1 MSLETA
7 NKNIDIDELKE
18 VEEYWITTLNEI
30 QQCKIPA
37 ENHSEKLDLG
47 IEKIHIKSNVANLL
61 FEMCQSQNLSIYVF
75 MQTVLKV
82 LMYKISGQSKITI
95 GTPMYQSVDE
105 SSQKVNKL
113 LPLYNIVDK
122 NLKFKDLL
130 LNVKNTTLD
139 VYNKQYYPLGDISK
153 SLDSNEKF
161 NVNLLFETIHSISYV
176 GEYLSNQ
183 PSTLNFICI
192 KDKDSFWVELFYNK
206 MSYNKRTICR
216 MLEFYQNILE
226 QVLNNMN
233 CTCSNIELVSTEEKQ
248 EIVEGFNSKNIQ
260 YQVLENN
267 ISELFENNAR
277 VYRDMVAIQF
287 NGEKLTYQELNDKV
301 NQLANYLHKQ
311 GLKKDMVVGIMLERS
326 LDLVATILA
335 VLKLGSTY
343 LPIDL
348 INPVNRINY
357 MLEDSDAS
365 FVITSK
371 FALKGIKLSTN
382 TIVLDREKWG
392 SESTNFTNKHA
403 EDLGQGPAYII
414 YTSGSTGKPKG
425 VSVEHK
431 AVCNFIDGMARNI
444 PLRENMSILAL
455 TSISFDIFFVETIF
469 ALVNGIRVVIAK
481 EKQCSNPLA
490 IKELILN
497 HKIDILQM
505 TPSRLRLLLDN
516 EEYSKCLK
524 RVSILL
530 VGGEVFSSKLL
541 NEVKTITDSRIFNLY
556 GPTETT
562 IWSTIKELTNE
573 TNVTIGKPLP
583 HYKCYILNKEKNVQ
597 PVGEIGELYISGECL
612 AKEYIN
618 LPEMTKEKFISNPF
632 VLEERMYKTGDL
644 ARWLPNGE
652 IEYIGR
658 NDSQVKINGYRL
670 ELEEIE
676 KEYLKF
682 EDVTDVVVLK
692 WGNKDGSSYLCA
704 YIQGKEKI
712 LIEQLQG
719 YISRNLP
726 SYMVPKAVIQLDQM
740 PLTINGKLD
749 KKALPNPALVV
760 QKQKEYIEP
769 RDAKERIIAKIWE
782 KVLGFE
788 KIGIEEDFFM
798 LGGNSLKAIQIVNCL
813 ENEYSLG
820 TTVSTLFENRTIS
833 RLAESIQE
841 KKNNNELISAYP
853 DPLNLHKPFPL
864 TDVQSAY
871 LLGRDDQFELGGV
884 STHGYYEIETT
895 LDITKFND
903 SLQKVIERHPMLRA
917 IILPTGEQQILTD
930 VPKYKIEIENIQH
943 LDAVEQ
949 ELIIKEER
957 ERMSHFIFKSDT
969 WPLFEYK
976 AFKISGNRHILC
988 ISFDAIIADGISMQI
1003 VGSEIMEFYK
1013 NPNIRLPQVEISFRD
1028 YMLSYQKQK
1037 NTDEYMND
1045 REYWLQKLKDFPP
1058 APSLPLLQNPKLLTK
1073 PRFNRLQFN
1082 LNKKEWHSLKSI
1094 AKSMNI
1100 TPSVLLCTTYAKV
1113 LSIWSNVE
1121 RFALNLTVFNRL
1133 PVHPMIEHVVGDFT
1147 SLLLMDI
1154 ELQGE
1159 ETFSES
1165 AQRIQKSLI
1174 QALDHKNYDGVE
1186 FIREYS
1192 KLHELGTEVAMPI
1205 VFTSMLTENNKFSWE
1220 NFGEVKISSFQ
1231 TSQVYL
1237 DYQVMEIKGDLQI
1250 TWDYVEDLFD
1260 EHVIGSM
1267 FSQYIEMLHHLVES
1281 KDLAQLTL
1289 PRIDENIVKQ
1299 YNQTEKE
1306 TEKTTLHNLFARQ
1319 AQKTPDY
1326 TAVIMEEESLTY
1338 QELHE
1343 KSNQVA
1349 RYLQEKRVGKGS
1361 LVGVLAQRCPDTIVN
1376 ILGILKTGAAY
1387 VPVDPEYPQERIDY
1401 ILNNSQCDL
1410 LLTPDVYSKEDLH
1423 SCSIEDVENES
1434 SPDDIAYIIYT
1445 SGSTGKPK
1453 GVIITHESA
1462 VNTILDMNQKFQVN
1476 EDDRFIGLSSICF
1489 DLSVYDIFGALSSG
1503 ASIVQIKDQ
1512 RDIQEVIETI
1522 NKYDIT
1528 IWNSVP
1534 AIMDLTIEFIESMK
1548 EYQDNELRL
1557 VLLSGDWIPLTL
1569 PEKIWKYFGE
1579 AQINSLGGATEAS
1592 IWSIYYPINEINPE
1606 WKSIPYGMP
1615 LANQKFYVLNY
1626 AGQVCPVEVEGELYI
1641 GGIGLA
1647 QGYKNDDTKTKNAFI
1662 EHPTFGRL
1670 YKTGDH
1676 GVLRKEGYIEFLGR
1690 KDQQIKIRGYRVELG
1705 EVSNQL
1711 LEHKNVQQAVVI
1723 DQVDSNGK
1731 KFLCAYIVVD
1741 DEKVM
1746 ETIRE
1751 YLAQKL
1757 PEYMIPQY
1765 FVKLEKLPLTPNGK
1779 IDRKVLPEPKLIEDD
1794 KSLNIEYPNTEIEK
1808 KIGRIWEG
1816 VLGISPID
1824 IHSDFLKLGGNSI
1837 AMIQVVNSINKE
1849 FKINVGI
1856 KKFIE
1861 LRTIFKL
1868 SKEIES
1874 CKQEEI
1880 IHEEHDSKTADW
1892 ENLYNPFPL
1901 TEVQT
1906 AYWLGRENTFEM
1918 GGVSTHSYVEIE
1930 TPVNIER
1937 LNKAL
1942 QEMIQRHPMLRGIIL
1957 PSGEQKIL
1965 ETVPDYLIKV
1975 VDLSYLDDK
1984 SRQEEIIKE
1993 RNKMSHHV
2001 FDSSQWPLFEFRALK
2016 IAENL
2021 HILCVS
2027 FDLLIMDGASMIH
2040 IFSKEL
2046 LELYLNPN
2054 KKLPKLEFTFRD
2066 YITEHIKFKNT
2077 KKYSTD
2083 KAYWLSKL
2091 KGFPF
2096 APELP
2101 MKQEPNVIKNPKFK
2115 RLEYKISRNIWSKL
2129 KKIAQSYSITPS
2141 VLLCTSYAEILA
2153 KWSNQPK
2160 LAINT
2165 TLFNREPF
2173 HEHVNRI
2180 IGDFTMISLLDV
2192 DFSQGELSFANR
2204 AQQLQEVLIEA
2215 LEHKSYDGIDFVR
2228 EFSNFHNLNGKA
2240 VMPIVFTSMLF
2251 PEKEEVDWTDLGE
2264 VKLGVSQT
2272 SQVYLDYQ
2280 VMEIKGD
2287 LQITWDYVEDLFDEQ
2302 VIGLMFSQYIDMLH
2316 HLVESK
2322 DLIQLTLPKVD
2333 ENIVIKQYNQ
2343 TEKEIEKTTLHNLFV
2358 RQVQKTPDYTAVI
2371 MEEESLTYQELHEK
2385 SNQVARYLQEKGVGK
2400 GSLVGVLAQRCPDT
2414 IVNILGILKTGA
2426 AYVPVDPEYPQE
2438 RIDYIL
2444 NNSQCDLLLTPDVY
2458 SKEDLHS
2465 CSIEDVENESSPD
2478 DIAYIIYTS
2487 GSTGKPKGVIITHE
2501 SAINTILDINQKFQ
2515 VNEDDR
2521 FIGLSSICFD
2531 LSVYDIFGAL
2541 SSGASIVQ
2549 IKDQRD
2555 IQEVIETID
2564 KYGITIWNSVPAIM
2578 DLTIEFIESMKEY
2591 QDNEL
2596 RLVLLSG
2603 DWIPLILPEKIR
2615 KYFGKAQINSLGGA
2629 TEASIWSIY
2638 YPINEINPEWKS
2650 IPYGMPLANQ
2660 KFYVL
2665 NYAGQVCPVEV
2676 EGELYIGG
2684 IGLAQGYKN
2693 DDTKTKNAFIE
2704 HPTLGRLYKTGDH
2717 GVLRKEGY
2725 IEFLG
2730 RKDQQIKIRG
2740 YRVELGEVSNQLLE
2754 HKNVQQAVVI
2764 DQVDSNGKKFLCAY
2778 IVVDDEKVMGSIRE
2792 YLAQKLPE
2800 YMIPQYFVKLEQL
2813 PLTPNGKIDR
2823 KVLLAL
2829 EIRKNKLEEKALS
2842 C

>member
-1 MSLETA
+1 MSLETV

-37 ENHSEKLDLG
+37 DNHSEKLDLG

-61 FEMCQSQNLSIYVF
+61 FEMCQRQNLSIYVF

-82 LMYKISGQSKITI
+82 LMYKISGQRKITI

-105 SSQKVNKL
+105 NSQKINKL
-113 LPLYNIVDK
+113 LPLYNIVDR

-153 SLDSNEKF
+153 SLDSNERF
-161 NVNLLFETIHSISYV
+161 NVNLLFESIHSISYV

-206 MSYNKRTICR
+206 MSYDKRTICR

-233 CTCSNIELVSTEEKQ
+233 CKCSNIELVSTEEKQ
-248 EIVEGFNSKNIQ
+248 EIVEGFNSKNMQ

-267 ISELFENNAR
+267 ISELFEKNVR
-277 VYRDMVAIQF
+277 IYRDMVAIQF

-301 NQLANYLHKQ
+301 NQLANYLQKQ

-326 LDLVATILA
+326 LDLVAAILA

-371 FALKGIKLSTN
+371 FALKGIELSTN
-382 TIVLDREKWG
+382 TIVLDREKLG
-392 SESTNFTNKHA
+392 SESINFTNRYA

-490 IKELILN
+490 IKELIFN

-541 NEVKTITDSRIFNLY
+541 NEVKTITGSRIFNLY

-618 LPEMTKEKFISNPF
+618 LPEMTNEKFISNPF

-676 KEYLKF
+676 KQYLKF

-692 WGNKDGSSYLCA
+692 WENKDDSSYLCA

-712 LIEQLQG
+712 SIEQLQG
-719 YISRNLP
+719 FISRNLP

-760 QKQKEYIEP
+760 QKEYIGP
-769 RDAKERIIAKIWE
+769 RDDKERIIAEIWE

-833 RLAESIQE
+833 RLASSIQE
-841 KKNNNELISAYP
+841 KKNNNELIPAYS

-864 TDVQSAY
+864 TAVQSAY

-917 IILPTGEQQILTD
+917 IILPTGEQQILID
-930 VPKYKIEIENIQH
+930 VPKYKIKIENIQQ

-976 AFKISGNRHILC
+976 AFKISDNRHILC

-1013 NPNIRLPQVEISFRD
+1013 NPNIRLPKVEISFRD

-1045 REYWLQKLKDFPP
+1045 REYWLQKLKGFPP

-1082 LNKKEWHSLKSI
+1082 LNKKEWDSLKSI

-1113 LSIWSNVE
+1113 LSVWSNVE

-1154 ELQGE
+1154 ELQGGE
-1159 ETFSES
+1159 AFSES

-1260 EHVIGSM
+1260 EQVIGS
-1267 FSQYIEMLHHLVES
+1267 
-1281 KDLAQLTL
+1281 
-1289 PRIDENIVKQ
+1289 
-1299 YNQTEKE
+1299 
-1306 TEKTTLHNLFARQ
+1306 
-1319 AQKTPDY
+1319 
-1326 TAVIMEEESLTY
+1326 
-1338 QELHE
+1338 
-1343 KSNQVA
+1343 
-1349 RYLQEKRVGKGS
+1349 
-1361 LVGVLAQRCPDTIVN
+1361 
-1376 ILGILKTGAAY
+1376 
-1387 VPVDPEYPQERIDY
+1387 
-1401 ILNNSQCDL
+1401 
-1410 LLTPDVYSKEDLH
+1410 
-1423 SCSIEDVENES
+1423 
-1434 SPDDIAYIIYT
+1434 
-1445 SGSTGKPK
+1445 
-1453 GVIITHESA
+1453 
-1462 VNTILDMNQKFQVN
+1462 
-1476 EDDRFIGLSSICF
+1476 
-1489 DLSVYDIFGALSSG
+1489 
-1503 ASIVQIKDQ
+1503 
-1512 RDIQEVIETI
+1512 
-1522 NKYDIT
+1522 
-1528 IWNSVP
+1528 
-1534 AIMDLTIEFIESMK
+1534 
-1548 EYQDNELRL
+1548 
-1557 VLLSGDWIPLTL
+1557 
-1569 PEKIWKYFGE
+1569 
-1579 AQINSLGGATEAS
+1579 
-1592 IWSIYYPINEINPE
+1592 
-1606 WKSIPYGMP
+1606 
-1615 LANQKFYVLNY
+1615 
-1626 AGQVCPVEVEGELYI
+1626 
-1641 GGIGLA
+1641 
-1647 QGYKNDDTKTKNAFI
+1647 
-1662 EHPTFGRL
+1662 
-1670 YKTGDH
+1670 
-1676 GVLRKEGYIEFLGR
+1676 
-1690 KDQQIKIRGYRVELG
+1690 
-1705 EVSNQL
+1705 
-1711 LEHKNVQQAVVI
+1711 
-1723 DQVDSNGK
+1723 
-1731 KFLCAYIVVD
+1731 
-1741 DEKVM
+1741 
-1746 ETIRE
+1746 
-1751 YLAQKL
+1751 
-1757 PEYMIPQY
+1757 
-1765 FVKLEKLPLTPNGK
+1765 
-1779 IDRKVLPEPKLIEDD
+1779 
-1794 KSLNIEYPNTEIEK
+1794 
-1808 KIGRIWEG
+1808 
-1816 VLGISPID
+1816 
-1824 IHSDFLKLGGNSI
+1824 
-1837 AMIQVVNSINKE
+1837 
-1849 FKINVGI
+1849 
-1856 KKFIE
+1856 
-1861 LRTIFKL
+1861 
-1868 SKEIES
+1868 
-1874 CKQEEI
+1874 
-1880 IHEEHDSKTADW
+1880 
-1892 ENLYNPFPL
+1892 
-1901 TEVQT
+1901 
-1906 AYWLGRENTFEM
+1906 
-1918 GGVSTHSYVEIE
+1918 
-1930 TPVNIER
+1930 
-1937 LNKAL
+1937 
-1942 QEMIQRHPMLRGIIL
+1942 
-1957 PSGEQKIL
+1957 
-1965 ETVPDYLIKV
+1965 
-1975 VDLSYLDDK
+1975 
-1984 SRQEEIIKE
+1984 
-1993 RNKMSHHV
+1993 
-2001 FDSSQWPLFEFRALK
+2001 
-2016 IAENL
+2016 
-2021 HILCVS
+2021 
-2027 FDLLIMDGASMIH
+2027 
-2040 IFSKEL
+2040 
-2046 LELYLNPN
+2046 
-2054 KKLPKLEFTFRD
+2054 
-2066 YITEHIKFKNT
+2066 
-2077 KKYSTD
+2077 
-2083 KAYWLSKL
+2083 
-2091 KGFPF
+2091 
-2096 APELP
+2096 
-2101 MKQEPNVIKNPKFK
+2101 
-2115 RLEYKISRNIWSKL
+2115 
-2129 KKIAQSYSITPS
+2129 
-2141 VLLCTSYAEILA
+2141 
-2153 KWSNQPK
+2153 
-2160 LAINT
+2160 
-2165 TLFNREPF
+2165 
-2173 HEHVNRI
+2173 
-2180 IGDFTMISLLDV
+2180 
-2192 DFSQGELSFANR
+2192 
-2204 AQQLQEVLIEA
+2204 
-2215 LEHKSYDGIDFVR
+2215 
-2228 EFSNFHNLNGKA
+2228 
-2240 VMPIVFTSMLF
+2240 
-2251 PEKEEVDWTDLGE
+2251 
-2264 VKLGVSQT
+2264 
-2272 SQVYLDYQ
+2272 
-2280 VMEIKGD
+2280 
-2287 LQITWDYVEDLFDEQ
+2287 
-2302 VIGLMFSQYIDMLH
+2302 MFSQYIDMLH

-2333 ENIVIKQYNQ
+2333 ENIVKQYNQ
-2343 TEKEIEKTTLHNLFV
+2343 TEKETEKTTLHNLFV

-2465 CSIEDVENESSPD
+2465 CSIEDVKNESSPD
-2478 DIAYIIYTS
+2478 DTAYIIYTS

-2501 SAINTILDINQKFQ
+2501 SAANTILDMNQKFQ

-2521 FIGLSSICFD
+2521 FMGLSSICFD

-2603 DWIPLILPEKIR
+2603 DWIPLTLPEKIR

-2778 IVVDDEKVMGSIRE
+2778 IVVDDEKVMESIRE

-2800 YMIPQYFVKLEQL
+2800 YMIPQYFVKL
-2813 PLTPNGKIDR
+2813 
-2823 KVLLAL
+2823 
-2829 EIRKNKLEEKALS
+2829 
-2842 C
+2842 

>member
-1165 AQRIQKSLI
+1165 AQRIQRSLI

-1338 QELHE
+1338 QELNE

-1349 RYLQEKRVGKGS
+1349 RYLQEKR
-1361 LVGVLAQRCPDTIVN
+1361 
-1376 ILGILKTGAAY
+1376 
-1387 VPVDPEYPQERIDY
+1387 
-1401 ILNNSQCDL
+1401 
-1410 LLTPDVYSKEDLH
+1410 
-1423 SCSIEDVENES
+1423 
-1434 SPDDIAYIIYT
+1434 
-1445 SGSTGKPK
+1445 
-1453 GVIITHESA
+1453 
-1462 VNTILDMNQKFQVN
+1462 
-1476 EDDRFIGLSSICF
+1476 
-1489 DLSVYDIFGALSSG
+1489 
-1503 ASIVQIKDQ
+1503 
-1512 RDIQEVIETI
+1512 
-1522 NKYDIT
+1522 
-1528 IWNSVP
+1528 
-1534 AIMDLTIEFIESMK
+1534 
-1548 EYQDNELRL
+1548 
-1557 VLLSGDWIPLTL
+1557 
-1569 PEKIWKYFGE
+1569 
-1579 AQINSLGGATEAS
+1579 
-1592 IWSIYYPINEINPE
+1592 
-1606 WKSIPYGMP
+1606 
-1615 LANQKFYVLNY
+1615 
-1626 AGQVCPVEVEGELYI
+1626 
-1641 GGIGLA
+1641 
-1647 QGYKNDDTKTKNAFI
+1647 
-1662 EHPTFGRL
+1662 
-1670 YKTGDH
+1670 
-1676 GVLRKEGYIEFLGR
+1676 
-1690 KDQQIKIRGYRVELG
+1690 
-1705 EVSNQL
+1705 
-1711 LEHKNVQQAVVI
+1711 
-1723 DQVDSNGK
+1723 
-1731 KFLCAYIVVD
+1731 
-1741 DEKVM
+1741 
-1746 ETIRE
+1746 
-1751 YLAQKL
+1751 
-1757 PEYMIPQY
+1757 
-1765 FVKLEKLPLTPNGK
+1765 
-1779 IDRKVLPEPKLIEDD
+1779 
-1794 KSLNIEYPNTEIEK
+1794 
-1808 KIGRIWEG
+1808 
-1816 VLGISPID
+1816 
-1824 IHSDFLKLGGNSI
+1824 
-1837 AMIQVVNSINKE
+1837 
-1849 FKINVGI
+1849 
-1856 KKFIE
+1856 
-1861 LRTIFKL
+1861 
-1868 SKEIES
+1868 
-1874 CKQEEI
+1874 
-1880 IHEEHDSKTADW
+1880 
-1892 ENLYNPFPL
+1892 
-1901 TEVQT
+1901 
-1906 AYWLGRENTFEM
+1906 
-1918 GGVSTHSYVEIE
+1918 
-1930 TPVNIER
+1930 
-1937 LNKAL
+1937 
-1942 QEMIQRHPMLRGIIL
+1942 
-1957 PSGEQKIL
+1957 
-1965 ETVPDYLIKV
+1965 
-1975 VDLSYLDDK
+1975 
-1984 SRQEEIIKE
+1984 
-1993 RNKMSHHV
+1993 
-2001 FDSSQWPLFEFRALK
+2001 
-2016 IAENL
+2016 
-2021 HILCVS
+2021 
-2027 FDLLIMDGASMIH
+2027 
-2040 IFSKEL
+2040 
-2046 LELYLNPN
+2046 
-2054 KKLPKLEFTFRD
+2054 
-2066 YITEHIKFKNT
+2066 
-2077 KKYSTD
+2077 
-2083 KAYWLSKL
+2083 
-2091 KGFPF
+2091 
-2096 APELP
+2096 
-2101 MKQEPNVIKNPKFK
+2101 
-2115 RLEYKISRNIWSKL
+2115 
-2129 KKIAQSYSITPS
+2129 
-2141 VLLCTSYAEILA
+2141 
-2153 KWSNQPK
+2153 
-2160 LAINT
+2160 
-2165 TLFNREPF
+2165 
-2173 HEHVNRI
+2173 
-2180 IGDFTMISLLDV
+2180 
-2192 DFSQGELSFANR
+2192 
-2204 AQQLQEVLIEA
+2204 
-2215 LEHKSYDGIDFVR
+2215 
-2228 EFSNFHNLNGKA
+2228 
-2240 VMPIVFTSMLF
+2240 
-2251 PEKEEVDWTDLGE
+2251 
-2264 VKLGVSQT
+2264 
-2272 SQVYLDYQ
+2272 
-2280 VMEIKGD
+2280 
-2287 LQITWDYVEDLFDEQ
+2287 
-2302 VIGLMFSQYIDMLH
+2302 
-2316 HLVESK
+2316 
-2322 DLIQLTLPKVD
+2322 
-2333 ENIVIKQYNQ
+2333 
-2343 TEKEIEKTTLHNLFV
+2343 
-2358 RQVQKTPDYTAVI
+2358 
-2371 MEEESLTYQELHEK
+2371 
-2385 SNQVARYLQEKGVGK
+2385 VGK

-2829 EIRKNKLEEKALS
+2829 EIRKNKLEEKAPKLLTRTENIIKQLIGEVLHVGDISLNESFFELGGSSIHLIQMHRKLEQLYPGKCKITDMFIYNTVSKLAKFIDKNDIEISKAQNIYTAEGKITALLTQKIRSIAHKEKVQLEDLLIAFSTYLFTKITNKMNMKVQTLLDSENVKTITLDMNNLHDFNTMFKEIYKQRKQSINIKTTNNKHLESNNFDYLMYNQTFLKGKIDPLALS
-2842 C
+2842 NTSIEVKELNNIVHFTIKSNKERIAMHTLQELSNMFIKLIEMIISKYSIKG

>member
-1 MSLETA
+1 MSLETV

-18 VEEYWITTLNEI
+18 VEEYWVTTLNEI

-37 ENHSEKLDLG
+37 DNHSEKLDLG

-82 LMYKISGQSKITI
+82 LMYKISGQRKITI

-105 SSQKVNKL
+105 NSQKINKL
-113 LPLYNIVDK
+113 LPLYNIVDQ

-233 CTCSNIELVSTEEKQ
+233 CKCSNIELVSTKEKQ
-248 EIVEGFNSKNIQ
+248 EIVEGFNSKNMQ

-267 ISELFENNAR
+267 ISELFENN
-277 VYRDMVAIQF
+277 VKIYRDMVAIQF
-287 NGEKLTYQELNDKV
+287 NGEQLTYQELNDKV
-301 NQLANYLHKQ
+301 NQLANYLQKQ

-382 TIVLDREKWG
+382 TIVLDREKLG
-392 SESTNFTNKHA
+392 SESTNFKNRHA

-490 IKELILN
+490 IKELIFN

-573 TNVTIGKPLP
+573 THVTIGKPLP

-612 AKEYIN
+612 AKGYIN
-618 LPEMTKEKFISNPF
+618 LSEMTNEKFISNPF

-676 KEYLKF
+676 KQYLKF
-682 EDVTDVVVLK
+682 GDVTDVVVLK

-712 LIEQLQG
+712 SIEQLQG
-719 YISRNLP
+719 FISRNLP

-760 QKQKEYIEP
+760 QKEYIEP
-769 RDAKERIIAKIWE
+769 RDDKERIIAEIWG

-864 TDVQSAY
+864 TAVQSAY

-917 IILPTGEQQILTD
+917 IILPTGEQQILID

-976 AFKISGNRHILC
+976 AFKISDNRHILC

-1013 NPNIRLPQVEISFRD
+1013 NPNIQLPQVEISFRD

-1037 NTDEYMND
+1037 NTDEYMDD

-1082 LNKKEWHSLKSI
+1082 LNKKEWDSLKNI

-1159 ETFSES
+1159 EAFSES
-1165 AQRIQKSLI
+1165 AQRIQRSLI

-1260 EHVIGSM
+1260 EQVIGSM
-1267 FSQYIEMLHHLVES
+1267 FSQYIDMLHHLVES
-1281 KDLAQLTL
+1281 KDLIQLTL
-1289 PRIDENIVKQ
+1289 PKVDENIVKQ

-1306 TEKTTLHNLFARQ
+1306 TEKTTLHNLFVRQ

-1338 QELHE
+1338 EELHE

-1349 RYLQEKRVGKGS
+1349 RYLQEKGVGKGS

-1410 LLTPDVYSKEDLH
+1410 LLTPDVYSKEGLH

-1522 NKYDIT
+1522 DKYDIT

-1647 QGYKNDDTKTKNAFI
+1647 QGYKNDDIKTKNAFI

-1670 YKTGDH
+1670 YKTGDY

-1765 FVKLEKLPLTPNGK
+1765 FVKLE
-1779 IDRKVLPEPKLIEDD
+1779 
-1794 KSLNIEYPNTEIEK
+1794 
-1808 KIGRIWEG
+1808 
-1816 VLGISPID
+1816 
-1824 IHSDFLKLGGNSI
+1824 
-1837 AMIQVVNSINKE
+1837 
-1849 FKINVGI
+1849 
-1856 KKFIE
+1856 
-1861 LRTIFKL
+1861 
-1868 SKEIES
+1868 
-1874 CKQEEI
+1874 
-1880 IHEEHDSKTADW
+1880 
-1892 ENLYNPFPL
+1892 
-1901 TEVQT
+1901 
-1906 AYWLGRENTFEM
+1906 
-1918 GGVSTHSYVEIE
+1918 
-1930 TPVNIER
+1930 
-1937 LNKAL
+1937 
-1942 QEMIQRHPMLRGIIL
+1942 
-1957 PSGEQKIL
+1957 
-1965 ETVPDYLIKV
+1965 
-1975 VDLSYLDDK
+1975 
-1984 SRQEEIIKE
+1984 
-1993 RNKMSHHV
+1993 
-2001 FDSSQWPLFEFRALK
+2001 
-2016 IAENL
+2016 
-2021 HILCVS
+2021 
-2027 FDLLIMDGASMIH
+2027 
-2040 IFSKEL
+2040 
-2046 LELYLNPN
+2046 
-2054 KKLPKLEFTFRD
+2054 
-2066 YITEHIKFKNT
+2066 
-2077 KKYSTD
+2077 
-2083 KAYWLSKL
+2083 
-2091 KGFPF
+2091 
-2096 APELP
+2096 
-2101 MKQEPNVIKNPKFK
+2101 
-2115 RLEYKISRNIWSKL
+2115 
-2129 KKIAQSYSITPS
+2129 
-2141 VLLCTSYAEILA
+2141 
-2153 KWSNQPK
+2153 
-2160 LAINT
+2160 
-2165 TLFNREPF
+2165 
-2173 HEHVNRI
+2173 
-2180 IGDFTMISLLDV
+2180 
-2192 DFSQGELSFANR
+2192 
-2204 AQQLQEVLIEA
+2204 
-2215 LEHKSYDGIDFVR
+2215 
-2228 EFSNFHNLNGKA
+2228 
-2240 VMPIVFTSMLF
+2240 
-2251 PEKEEVDWTDLGE
+2251 
-2264 VKLGVSQT
+2264 
-2272 SQVYLDYQ
+2272 
-2280 VMEIKGD
+2280 
-2287 LQITWDYVEDLFDEQ
+2287 
-2302 VIGLMFSQYIDMLH
+2302 
-2316 HLVESK
+2316 
-2322 DLIQLTLPKVD
+2322 
-2333 ENIVIKQYNQ
+2333 
-2343 TEKEIEKTTLHNLFV
+2343 
-2358 RQVQKTPDYTAVI
+2358 
-2371 MEEESLTYQELHEK
+2371 
-2385 SNQVARYLQEKGVGK
+2385 
-2400 GSLVGVLAQRCPDT
+2400 
-2414 IVNILGILKTGA
+2414 
-2426 AYVPVDPEYPQE
+2426 
-2438 RIDYIL
+2438 
-2444 NNSQCDLLLTPDVY
+2444 
-2458 SKEDLHS
+2458 
-2465 CSIEDVENESSPD
+2465 
-2478 DIAYIIYTS
+2478 
-2487 GSTGKPKGVIITHE
+2487 
-2501 SAINTILDINQKFQ
+2501 
-2515 VNEDDR
+2515 
-2521 FIGLSSICFD
+2521 
-2531 LSVYDIFGAL
+2531 
-2541 SSGASIVQ
+2541 
-2549 IKDQRD
+2549 
-2555 IQEVIETID
+2555 
-2564 KYGITIWNSVPAIM
+2564 
-2578 DLTIEFIESMKEY
+2578 
-2591 QDNEL
+2591 
-2596 RLVLLSG
+2596 
-2603 DWIPLILPEKIR
+2603 
-2615 KYFGKAQINSLGGA
+2615 
-2629 TEASIWSIY
+2629 
-2638 YPINEINPEWKS
+2638 
-2650 IPYGMPLANQ
+2650 
-2660 KFYVL
+2660 
-2665 NYAGQVCPVEV
+2665 
-2676 EGELYIGG
+2676 
-2684 IGLAQGYKN
+2684 
-2693 DDTKTKNAFIE
+2693 
-2704 HPTLGRLYKTGDH
+2704 
-2717 GVLRKEGY
+2717 
-2725 IEFLG
+2725 
-2730 RKDQQIKIRG
+2730 
-2740 YRVELGEVSNQLLE
+2740 
-2754 HKNVQQAVVI
+2754 
-2764 DQVDSNGKKFLCAY
+2764 
-2778 IVVDDEKVMGSIRE
+2778 
-2792 YLAQKLPE
+2792 
-2800 YMIPQYFVKLEQL
+2800 QL

-2829 EIRKNKLEEKALS
+2829 EIRKNKLEEKAPKLLTRTENIIKQLIGEVLHVEDINLNKSFFELGGSSIHLIQMHRKLEQLYPGKCKITDMFIHNTVSKLAKFIDKNDIEISKAQNIYIAEGQITALLTQKIRSIAHKEKVQLEDLLIAFSTYLFTKITNKMNMKVQTLLDSENVKTITLDMNNLHDFNTMFKEIYKQRKQIINVKTTNNKHLESNNFDYLMYNQTFLKGKIESLALS
-2842 C
+2842 NTSIEIKELNNIVHFTIKSNKERIAMHTLQELSNMFIKLIEMIISKYSIKG

>member
-1 MSLETA
+1 MSLETV

-18 VEEYWITTLNEI
+18 VEEYWVTTLNEI

-37 ENHSEKLDLG
+37 DNHSEKLDLG

-82 LMYKISGQSKITI
+82 LMYKISGQRKITI

-105 SSQKVNKL
+105 NSQKINKL
-113 LPLYNIVDK
+113 LPLYNIVDQ

-233 CTCSNIELVSTEEKQ
+233 CKCSNIELVSTKEKQ
-248 EIVEGFNSKNIQ
+248 EIVEGFNSKNMQ

-267 ISELFENNAR
+267 ISELFENN
-277 VYRDMVAIQF
+277 VKIYRDMVAIQF
-287 NGEKLTYQELNDKV
+287 NGEQLTYQELNDKV
-301 NQLANYLHKQ
+301 NQLANYLQKQ

-382 TIVLDREKWG
+382 TIVLDREKLG
-392 SESTNFTNKHA
+392 SESTNFKNRHA

-490 IKELILN
+490 IKELIFN

-573 TNVTIGKPLP
+573 THVTIGKPLP

-612 AKEYIN
+612 AKGYIN
-618 LPEMTKEKFISNPF
+618 LSEMTNEKFISNPF

-676 KEYLKF
+676 KQYLKF
-682 EDVTDVVVLK
+682 GDVTDVVVLK

-712 LIEQLQG
+712 SIEQLQG
-719 YISRNLP
+719 FISRNLP

-760 QKQKEYIEP
+760 QKEYIEP
-769 RDAKERIIAKIWE
+769 RDDKERIIAEIWG

-864 TDVQSAY
+864 TAVQSAY
-871 LLGRDDQFELGGV
+871 LLGRDNQFELGGV

-917 IILPTGEQQILTD
+917 IILPTGEQQILID

-976 AFKISGNRHILC
+976 AFKISDNRHILC

-1013 NPNIRLPQVEISFRD
+1013 NPNIQLPQVEISFRD

-1037 NTDEYMND
+1037 NTDEYMDD

-1082 LNKKEWHSLKSI
+1082 LNKKEWDSLKNI

-1159 ETFSES
+1159 EAFSES
-1165 AQRIQKSLI
+1165 AQRIQRSLI

-1260 EHVIGSM
+1260 EQVIGSM
-1267 FSQYIEMLHHLVES
+1267 FSQYIDMLHHLVES
-1281 KDLAQLTL
+1281 KDLIQLTL
-1289 PRIDENIVKQ
+1289 PKVDENIVKQ

-1306 TEKTTLHNLFARQ
+1306 TEKTTLHNLFVRQ

-1338 QELHE
+1338 EELHE

-1349 RYLQEKRVGKGS
+1349 RYLQEKGVGKGS

-1410 LLTPDVYSKEDLH
+1410 LLTPDVYSKEGLH

-1522 NKYDIT
+1522 DKYDIT

-1557 VLLSGDWIPLTL
+1557 VLLSGDWIPLT
-1569 PEKIWKYFGE
+1569 
-1579 AQINSLGGATEAS
+1579 
-1592 IWSIYYPINEINPE
+1592 
-1606 WKSIPYGMP
+1606 
-1615 LANQKFYVLNY
+1615 
-1626 AGQVCPVEVEGELYI
+1626 
-1641 GGIGLA
+1641 
-1647 QGYKNDDTKTKNAFI
+1647 
-1662 EHPTFGRL
+1662 
-1670 YKTGDH
+1670 
-1676 GVLRKEGYIEFLGR
+1676 
-1690 KDQQIKIRGYRVELG
+1690 
-1705 EVSNQL
+1705 
-1711 LEHKNVQQAVVI
+1711 
-1723 DQVDSNGK
+1723 
-1731 KFLCAYIVVD
+1731 
-1741 DEKVM
+1741 
-1746 ETIRE
+1746 
-1751 YLAQKL
+1751 
-1757 PEYMIPQY
+1757 
-1765 FVKLEKLPLTPNGK
+1765 
-1779 IDRKVLPEPKLIEDD
+1779 
-1794 KSLNIEYPNTEIEK
+1794 
-1808 KIGRIWEG
+1808 
-1816 VLGISPID
+1816 
-1824 IHSDFLKLGGNSI
+1824 
-1837 AMIQVVNSINKE
+1837 
-1849 FKINVGI
+1849 
-1856 KKFIE
+1856 
-1861 LRTIFKL
+1861 
-1868 SKEIES
+1868 
-1874 CKQEEI
+1874 
-1880 IHEEHDSKTADW
+1880 
-1892 ENLYNPFPL
+1892 
-1901 TEVQT
+1901 
-1906 AYWLGRENTFEM
+1906 
-1918 GGVSTHSYVEIE
+1918 
-1930 TPVNIER
+1930 
-1937 LNKAL
+1937 
-1942 QEMIQRHPMLRGIIL
+1942 
-1957 PSGEQKIL
+1957 
-1965 ETVPDYLIKV
+1965 
-1975 VDLSYLDDK
+1975 
-1984 SRQEEIIKE
+1984 
-1993 RNKMSHHV
+1993 
-2001 FDSSQWPLFEFRALK
+2001 
-2016 IAENL
+2016 
-2021 HILCVS
+2021 
-2027 FDLLIMDGASMIH
+2027 
-2040 IFSKEL
+2040 
-2046 LELYLNPN
+2046 
-2054 KKLPKLEFTFRD
+2054 
-2066 YITEHIKFKNT
+2066 
-2077 KKYSTD
+2077 
-2083 KAYWLSKL
+2083 
-2091 KGFPF
+2091 
-2096 APELP
+2096 
-2101 MKQEPNVIKNPKFK
+2101 
-2115 RLEYKISRNIWSKL
+2115 
-2129 KKIAQSYSITPS
+2129 
-2141 VLLCTSYAEILA
+2141 
-2153 KWSNQPK
+2153 
-2160 LAINT
+2160 
-2165 TLFNREPF
+2165 
-2173 HEHVNRI
+2173 
-2180 IGDFTMISLLDV
+2180 
-2192 DFSQGELSFANR
+2192 
-2204 AQQLQEVLIEA
+2204 
-2215 LEHKSYDGIDFVR
+2215 
-2228 EFSNFHNLNGKA
+2228 
-2240 VMPIVFTSMLF
+2240 
-2251 PEKEEVDWTDLGE
+2251 
-2264 VKLGVSQT
+2264 
-2272 SQVYLDYQ
+2272 
-2280 VMEIKGD
+2280 
-2287 LQITWDYVEDLFDEQ
+2287 
-2302 VIGLMFSQYIDMLH
+2302 
-2316 HLVESK
+2316 
-2322 DLIQLTLPKVD
+2322 
-2333 ENIVIKQYNQ
+2333 
-2343 TEKEIEKTTLHNLFV
+2343 
-2358 RQVQKTPDYTAVI
+2358 
-2371 MEEESLTYQELHEK
+2371 
-2385 SNQVARYLQEKGVGK
+2385 
-2400 GSLVGVLAQRCPDT
+2400 
-2414 IVNILGILKTGA
+2414 
-2426 AYVPVDPEYPQE
+2426 
-2438 RIDYIL
+2438 
-2444 NNSQCDLLLTPDVY
+2444 
-2458 SKEDLHS
+2458 
-2465 CSIEDVENESSPD
+2465 
-2478 DIAYIIYTS
+2478 
-2487 GSTGKPKGVIITHE
+2487 
-2501 SAINTILDINQKFQ
+2501 
-2515 VNEDDR
+2515 
-2521 FIGLSSICFD
+2521 
-2531 LSVYDIFGAL
+2531 
-2541 SSGASIVQ
+2541 
-2549 IKDQRD
+2549 
-2555 IQEVIETID
+2555 
-2564 KYGITIWNSVPAIM
+2564 
-2578 DLTIEFIESMKEY
+2578 
-2591 QDNEL
+2591 
-2596 RLVLLSG
+2596 
-2603 DWIPLILPEKIR
+2603 LPEKIR

-2704 HPTLGRLYKTGDH
+2704 HPTLGRLYKTGDY

-2778 IVVDDEKVMGSIRE
+2778 IVVDDEKVMETIRE

-2829 EIRKNKLEEKALS
+2829 EIRKNKLEEKAPKLLTRTENIIKQLIGEVLHVEDINLNKSFFELGGSSIHLIQMHRKLEQLYPGKCKITDMFIHNTVSKLAKFIDKNDIEISKAQNIYIAEGQITALLTQKIRSIAHKEKVQLEDLLIAFSTYLFTKITNKMNMKVQTLLDSENVKTITLDMNNLHDFNTMFKEIYKQRKQIINVKTTNNKHLESNNFDYLMYNQTFLKGKIESLALS
-2842 C
+2842 NTSIEIKELNNIVHFTIKSNKERIAMHTLQELSNMFIKLIEMIISKYSIKG

>member
-1165 AQRIQKSLI
+1165 AQRIQRSLI

-1260 EHVIGSM
+1260 EHVIGS
-1267 FSQYIEMLHHLVES
+1267 
-1281 KDLAQLTL
+1281 
-1289 PRIDENIVKQ
+1289 
-1299 YNQTEKE
+1299 
-1306 TEKTTLHNLFARQ
+1306 
-1319 AQKTPDY
+1319 
-1326 TAVIMEEESLTY
+1326 
-1338 QELHE
+1338 
-1343 KSNQVA
+1343 
-1349 RYLQEKRVGKGS
+1349 
-1361 LVGVLAQRCPDTIVN
+1361 
-1376 ILGILKTGAAY
+1376 
-1387 VPVDPEYPQERIDY
+1387 
-1401 ILNNSQCDL
+1401 
-1410 LLTPDVYSKEDLH
+1410 
-1423 SCSIEDVENES
+1423 
-1434 SPDDIAYIIYT
+1434 
-1445 SGSTGKPK
+1445 
-1453 GVIITHESA
+1453 
-1462 VNTILDMNQKFQVN
+1462 
-1476 EDDRFIGLSSICF
+1476 
-1489 DLSVYDIFGALSSG
+1489 
-1503 ASIVQIKDQ
+1503 
-1512 RDIQEVIETI
+1512 
-1522 NKYDIT
+1522 
-1528 IWNSVP
+1528 
-1534 AIMDLTIEFIESMK
+1534 
-1548 EYQDNELRL
+1548 
-1557 VLLSGDWIPLTL
+1557 
-1569 PEKIWKYFGE
+1569 
-1579 AQINSLGGATEAS
+1579 
-1592 IWSIYYPINEINPE
+1592 
-1606 WKSIPYGMP
+1606 
-1615 LANQKFYVLNY
+1615 
-1626 AGQVCPVEVEGELYI
+1626 
-1641 GGIGLA
+1641 
-1647 QGYKNDDTKTKNAFI
+1647 
-1662 EHPTFGRL
+1662 
-1670 YKTGDH
+1670 
-1676 GVLRKEGYIEFLGR
+1676 
-1690 KDQQIKIRGYRVELG
+1690 
-1705 EVSNQL
+1705 
-1711 LEHKNVQQAVVI
+1711 
-1723 DQVDSNGK
+1723 
-1731 KFLCAYIVVD
+1731 
-1741 DEKVM
+1741 
-1746 ETIRE
+1746 
-1751 YLAQKL
+1751 
-1757 PEYMIPQY
+1757 
-1765 FVKLEKLPLTPNGK
+1765 
-1779 IDRKVLPEPKLIEDD
+1779 
-1794 KSLNIEYPNTEIEK
+1794 
-1808 KIGRIWEG
+1808 
-1816 VLGISPID
+1816 
-1824 IHSDFLKLGGNSI
+1824 
-1837 AMIQVVNSINKE
+1837 
-1849 FKINVGI
+1849 
-1856 KKFIE
+1856 
-1861 LRTIFKL
+1861 
-1868 SKEIES
+1868 
-1874 CKQEEI
+1874 
-1880 IHEEHDSKTADW
+1880 
-1892 ENLYNPFPL
+1892 
-1901 TEVQT
+1901 
-1906 AYWLGRENTFEM
+1906 
-1918 GGVSTHSYVEIE
+1918 
-1930 TPVNIER
+1930 
-1937 LNKAL
+1937 
-1942 QEMIQRHPMLRGIIL
+1942 
-1957 PSGEQKIL
+1957 
-1965 ETVPDYLIKV
+1965 
-1975 VDLSYLDDK
+1975 
-1984 SRQEEIIKE
+1984 
-1993 RNKMSHHV
+1993 
-2001 FDSSQWPLFEFRALK
+2001 
-2016 IAENL
+2016 
-2021 HILCVS
+2021 
-2027 FDLLIMDGASMIH
+2027 
-2040 IFSKEL
+2040 
-2046 LELYLNPN
+2046 
-2054 KKLPKLEFTFRD
+2054 
-2066 YITEHIKFKNT
+2066 
-2077 KKYSTD
+2077 
-2083 KAYWLSKL
+2083 
-2091 KGFPF
+2091 
-2096 APELP
+2096 
-2101 MKQEPNVIKNPKFK
+2101 
-2115 RLEYKISRNIWSKL
+2115 
-2129 KKIAQSYSITPS
+2129 
-2141 VLLCTSYAEILA
+2141 
-2153 KWSNQPK
+2153 
-2160 LAINT
+2160 
-2165 TLFNREPF
+2165 
-2173 HEHVNRI
+2173 
-2180 IGDFTMISLLDV
+2180 
-2192 DFSQGELSFANR
+2192 
-2204 AQQLQEVLIEA
+2204 
-2215 LEHKSYDGIDFVR
+2215 
-2228 EFSNFHNLNGKA
+2228 
-2240 VMPIVFTSMLF
+2240 
-2251 PEKEEVDWTDLGE
+2251 
-2264 VKLGVSQT
+2264 
-2272 SQVYLDYQ
+2272 
-2280 VMEIKGD
+2280 
-2287 LQITWDYVEDLFDEQ
+2287 
-2302 VIGLMFSQYIDMLH
+2302 MFSQYIDMLH

-2829 EIRKNKLEEKALS
+2829 EIRKNKLEEKAPKLLTRTENIIKQLIGEVLHVGDISLNESFFELGGSSIHLIRMHRKLEQLYPGKCKITDMFIYNTVSKLAKFIDKNDIEISKAQNIYTAEGKITALLTQKIRSIAHKEKVQLEDLLIAFSTYLFTKITNKMNMKVQTLLDSENVKTITLDMNNLHDFNTMFKEIYKQRKQSINIKTTNNKHLESNNFDYLMYNQTFLKGKIDPLALS
-2842 C
+2842 NTSIEVKELNNIVHFTIKSNKERIAMHTLQELSNMFIKLIEMIISKYSIKG